1 MSEERVGEQNFCAH
15 RQMGTLSAAGSTV
28 RFKLRDADV
37 GVMALEQHA
46 LAGQ

>member
-15 RQMGTLSAAGSTV
+15 RQMGTLSAADSTV
-28 RFKLRDADV
+28 RFKPRVADV